1 MNEPTRPK
9 EGTQGQRLL
18 DVLLKANGEWT
29 NGQYFCRTM
38 WLTQFH
44 AVIFNLENRYNWP
57 IEHSSETDEFGFKS
71 YRLAPEIC
79 EKYQVLEV

>member
-1 MNEPTRPK
+1 MNEPKRPP

-18 DVLLKANGEWT
+18 DVLLDAKGEWT
-29 NGQYFCRTM
+29 NGQHFCRGM

-44 AVIFNLENRYNWP
+44 AVIFNLENRYAWP
-57 IEHSSETDEFGFKS
+57 IEHSTEKDEFGFKS

-79 EKYQVLEV
+79 EKYGVKEL